1 MKNQCFLHK
10 KKPEIIYSENLD
22 LFNFGKLK
30 LSYGLCKDCGHIFQT
45 ESANKSQMKNHYK
58 KLLMYLD
65 NLSKPSNDKI
75 KNVSRHISMIK
86 QEFKTFPE
94 KVLEVSSMNSY
105 TLKQYKNNGSK
116 IIFALE
122 PNSRVSKLLRKDRI
136 RVFNMEIEKF
146 KSNKKFDLII
156 LTHVLEHL
164 FNPLSALKKCNNV
177 QKEGQK
183 ILVEV
188 PLFEKVE
195 NYTIGSMHLEHLH
208 YFSENNLIQL
218 ITLAGYEI
226 DNISKIFKST
236 EFPFITIVA
245 TKRKGLKGLN
255 TNNYNQNL
263 VSLKRYIKNS
273 KLNWKKIKK
282 KINKIPS
289 NKNIYLYGAGSF
301 TSQLIFHT
309 GLNQKRIS
317 GILDGSKI
325 KQNKYIGNYKILS
338 PDVKNIKKN
347 SVIAISSATCQESIY
362 DDIKYYKNFG
372 HQIIKLFET
381 RSIIYKI

>member
-1 MKNQCFLHK
+1 
-10 KKPEIIYSENLD
+10 
-22 LFNFGKLK
+22 
-30 LSYGLCKDCGHIFQT
+30 
-45 ESANKSQMKNHYK
+45 
-58 KLLMYLD
+58 
-65 NLSKPSNDKI
+65 
-75 KNVSRHISMIK
+75 
-86 QEFKTFPE
+86 
-94 KVLEVSSMNSY
+94 MNSY
-105 TLKQYKNNGSK
+105 TLKQYKNNGSR

-136 RVFNMEIEKF
+136 KVFNMEIEKF

-218 ITLAGYEI
+218 IALAGYEI

-245 TKRKGLKGLN
+245 TKRKGLKPLKI
-255 TNNYNQNL
+255 NNYNENL
-263 VSLKRYIKNS
+263 VSLKKYIKNS
-273 KLNWKKIKK
+273 KINWKKIKK
-282 KINKIPS
+282 KIDKVAN
-289 NKNIYLYGAGSF
+289 NKNLYLYGAGSF

-309 GLNQKRIS
+309 GLKQRRIA

-325 KQNKYIGNYKILS
+325 KQNKYIGSHKILS
-338 PDVKNIKKN
+338 PDIKNIKK
-347 SVIAISSATCQESIY
+347 TQ
-362 DDIKYYKNFG
+362 
-372 HQIIKLFET
+372 L
-381 RSIIYKI
+381 